1 MPLKLDF
8 SLDNET
14 FRHYLNGHSVVM
26 HSHHYL
32 ALITK
37 LVEDLGDIG
46 GPQLLKD
53 VVEESM
59 WAVLDDY
66 VQKNGVST
74 PLHRCTVGREYYSV
88 YGLGKM
94 KVAGTESGGE
104 VCLIRS
110 HVDEGWIRK
119 WGQHTKPINHF
130 TCGYIAAMFAVAFN
144 KPVRSYTVTETESM
158 AVTGTEGTFTVSLS

>member
-1 MPLKLDF
+1 MSLKLDF

-14 FRHYLNGHSVVM
+14 FRRYLNGHAVVM

-37 LVEDLGDIG
+37 LAEDLSDIG

-59 WAVLDDY
+59 WAVLHDY
-66 VQKNGVST
+66 AEKNDVTS
-74 PLHRCTVGREYYSV
+74 PLQRCTVGREYYSV
-88 YGLGKM
+88 YGLGKL
-94 KVAGTESGGE
+94 KVGGTENGGE
-104 VCLIRS
+104 VCLVRS
-110 HVDEGWIRK
+110 HIDEGWIKK
-119 WGQHTKPINHF
+119 WGRHSKPINHF

-144 KPVRSYTVTETESM
+144 KPVKSYTVTETESM
-158 AVTGTEGTFTVSLS
+158 AVTGTEGTFIVTLS

>member
-1 MPLKLDF
+1 MSLKLDF

-14 FRHYLNGHSVVM
+14 FRHYLNGHAVVM

-37 LVEDLGDIG
+37 LAEELSDIG

-59 WAVLDDY
+59 WTVLNDY
-66 VQKNGVST
+66 VRKNGQTS
-74 PLHRCTVGREYYSV
+74 PLQRCNVGREYYSV

-94 KVAGTESGGE
+94 KVSGTGSGGE

-110 HVDEGWIRK
+110 HIDEGWIQK
-119 WGQHTKPINHF
+119 WGHHTKPVNYF
-130 TCGYIAAMFAVAFN
+130 TCGYIAAMFAVAFD
-144 KPVRSYTVTETESM
+144 KPAKSYTVTEKESM
-158 AVTGTEGTFTVSLS
+158 AVNGTEGTFIVTLS

>member
-1 MPLKLDF
+1 MSLKLDF
-8 SLDNET
+8 SLDNDT
-14 FRHYLNGHSVVM
+14 FRHYLNGHAVVM

-32 ALITK
+32 ALMTK
-37 LVEDLGDIG
+37 LAEEFDSIG

-59 WAVLDDY
+59 WAVFNDY
-66 VQKNGVST
+66 VTQNGQST
-74 PLHRCTVGREYYSV
+74 PLQRCNVGREYYSV

-94 KVAGTESGGE
+94 KVAGTENGGE

-110 HVDEGWIRK
+110 HIDEGWIRK
-119 WGQHTKPINHF
+119 WGRHTKPVNHF

-144 KPVRSYTVTETESM
+144 KPAKSYTVVETDSM
-158 AVTGTEGTFTVSLS
+158 AVTGAEGTFIVTLS